1 MQKSIS
7 TILISTVLFIA
18 LSTVAKADIAPVI
31 VKEDG
36 VEPIEAPKVS
46 IESADITVSP
56 KGDGFNF
63 DCTYVI
69 KSLADDTNILLGI
82 PGDPGYT
89 LEVGYIENLDV
100 HINGIHTEHKIY
112 DTTKNLSEGRKNQNM
127 SLNFK
132 WHTFQVPIKA
142 SEPTIIKASY
152 NTIWRIFDQNKTSP
166 YYIIPF
172 ILSMDKLFFNNK
184 GNYTIRY
191 ISDDIINIADVKVM
205 MNSMLE
211 PNIISQ
217 AILSPECN
225 EKQIVWKFNNSKDFQ
240 DFRLIILP
248 PKRLAMNFKS
258 NTNLDPSIRWAML
271 NNDYEKLA
279 TLFEDVAKKNVPNDL
294 SSEDIGTAAYL
305 SAEFYYR
312 VKNFDKALEML
323 SLPNQTALW
332 PSNIK
337 YEYISALKYDNE
349 NNYIMLLDELKKL
362 QQYKDY
368 ILVSNFAE
376 KRLEDISK
384 VPPPKVESDSE
395 GENEKDPDSFLVKL
409 YDNRIYLSTLVIL
422 LVLAYLVYKAPTK
435 R

>member
-18 LSTVAKADIAPVI
+18 LSTSAKADIAPVT

-36 VEPIEAPKVS
+36 VEPIETSKVL
-46 IESADITVSP
+46 IESADISVSP
-56 KGDGFNF
+56 KDDGFNF

-69 KSLADDTNILLGI
+69 RGLENDTTILLGI

-89 LEVGYIENLDV
+89 LEAGYIENLSIYV
-100 HINGIHTEHKIY
+100 NGIATEHKTY
-112 DTTKNLSEGRKNQNM
+112 DTTKNLSENWKNKNVP
-127 SLNFK
+127 LNFK
-132 WHTFQVPIKA
+132 WHTFQVPVKTG
-142 SEPTIIKASY
+142 EPTIIKASY

-172 ILSMDKLFFNNK
+172 ILSMDKLFLNNK

-205 MNSMLE
+205 MNFMLE

-225 EKQIVWKFNNSKDFQ
+225 GEQIVWKFNNSKDFQ

-248 PKRLAMNFKS
+248 PNRLAMNFKS
-258 NTNLDPSIRWAML
+258 NTTLDPSIRWAML

-279 TLFEDVAKKNVPNDL
+279 NLFEDIAKKNVPNDL
-294 SSEDIGTAAYL
+294 NNEDIGTAAYL

-312 VKNFDKALEML
+312 IKNFDKALEML
-323 SLPNQTALW
+323 SLPHQTTLW
-332 PSNIK
+332 PSSIK

-349 NNYIMLLDELKKL
+349 NNYILMLEELKKL

-376 KRLEDISK
+376 KKLEDISK
-384 VPPPKVESDSE
+384 VPPSE
-395 GENEKDPDSFLVKL
+395 IGNDFEHNKEKDPDSLLVKL
-409 YDNRIYLSTLVIL
+409 YDNRIYFSTLVVL
-422 LVLAYLVYKAPTK
+422 LILAYIVYKIPTK
-435 R
+435 K